1 MLSPSRSSSVN
12 GVLEAAPSE
21 MSRRDILRDAAV
33 LSGFSVT
40 QLALEPFGL
49 TVEQSPD
56 TSTNVA
62 EVYKKETDKLSEF
75 ATWSS
80 MVTDLNPDGTRQVRI
95 EDNIDAPCRAGSVNK
110 LATALAILDAKD
122 KGLVD
127 LRQAVR
133 VPDYAP
139 DPGADREL
147 QDIETVDSLLT
158 KMIVDSS
165 NEAFRTLLT
174 VLPGEEINKILW
186 QKGLR
191 HTYLEASKLPGRF
204 YTGMTTPRD
213 AHNLLLGLT
222 SGNLLSTSSA
232 GHLINLML
240 HSTFNLGIRR
250 EVNDRSRQLIA
261 TKYGQLEN
269 RTNEVGIIFGNGPD
283 GKIPKTIYAF
293 FSGTRGSAPNLPR
306 VEQAFNIFNRLSAL
320 AVHAKLGATM
330 LRACR
335 SAGVGVANSIF

>member
-1 MLSPSRSSSVN
+1 MP
-12 GVLEAAPSE
+12 EAVPLE

-40 QLALEPFGL
+40 QLALEPFGIA
-49 TVEQSPD
+49 VGQSPD
-56 TSTNVA
+56 TSTDVV
-62 EVYKKETDKLSEF
+62 EVYRKETEELSEF

-80 MVTDLNPDGTRQVRI
+80 MVTELTPDGTRQVRI
-95 EDNIDAPCRAGSVNK
+95 EDDVDAPCRAGSVNK

-122 KGLVD
+122 KGLID

-133 VPDYAP
+133 VPGYAP
-139 DPGADREL
+139 DPGADRKL

-158 KMIVDSS
+158 EMIVNSS
-165 NEAFRTLLT
+165 NEAFRVLLT

-191 HTYLEASKLPGRF
+191 HTYLEASELPGRF

-213 AHNLLLGLT
+213 AHNLLLGLA
-222 SGNLLSTSSA
+222 SGNLLSKSSA

-250 EVNDRSRQLIA
+250 EVNDREKQNIA

-269 RTNEVGIIFGNGPD
+269 RTNEVGIIFDDGPG

-293 FSGTRGSAPNLPR
+293 FSGTLGSAPNLPR
-306 VEQAFNIFNRLSAL
+306 VEKAFNIFNRLSAL

-335 SAGVGVANSIF
+335 SAHAGVANPVF